1 MPTAAPYSAMR
12 EGRHAVR
19 TDEEYRMPQD
29 FSEFFKKYT
38 AVIADAD
45 SVFRT
50 VRERYAENVRC
61 EKGCS
66 DCCHALF
73 DLTLVEALYL
83 NTAFNAKFS
92 GAARNT
98 ILQRADESDRAVHKL
113 KKAAV
118 KAVKDGENAAKI
130 LDEMAKVRV
139 RCPLLSDEGL
149 CEMYDERPATCRIYG
164 VPTAIGSQAHTCAKS
179 GFEPGKQY
187 PTVYLDRIQDRLYA
201 LSHELASSIN
211 SRYSGLG
218 EVLVPASLALLT
230 EYTDEYLGL
239 DKDKK
244 AEVAAPLA
252 AVSVAPAAAPR
263 RPTGPVQMGRARAAA
278 PVGKGM
284 AECAGCSPDAKKG
297 GCAGCNPTSFTIGGP
312 APAKKAPAK
321 KATAKTPAAKTPAV
335 KKAKG

>member
-1 MPTAAPYSAMR
+1 MS
-12 EGRHAVR
+12 
-19 TDEEYRMPQD
+19 QD
-29 FSEFFKKYT
+29 LSEFFKKYS

-45 SVFRT
+45 SVFHT
-50 VRERYAENVRC
+50 VRERFAENVRC

-92 GAARNT
+92 GVARNT
-98 ILQRADESDRAVHKL
+98 ILQRADAADRAVHKL

-164 VPTAIGSQAHTCAKS
+164 VPTAIGTQAHTCAKS

-201 LSHELASSIN
+201 LSHELASSIK
-211 SRYSGLG
+211 SSYSGLG
-218 EVLVPASLALLT
+218 EVLVPVSLALLT

-239 DKDKK
+239 NKEKK
-244 AEVAAPLA
+244 AEASAPLA
-252 AVSVAPAAAPR
+252 APVAPAAPAAAPR

-297 GCAGCNPTSFTIGGP
+297 GCSGCNPTSFTIGGP
-312 APAKKAPAK
+312 APAKKAAVK
-321 KATAKTPAAKTPAV
+321 KPAV
-335 KKAKG
+335 KKPAAKKAKG